1 MVGVCISFDEV
12 DRSGTCAPNRNAG
25 AAVETAPAFL
35 LSTTTRKGLCHM
47 AAPAKPTALKL
58 IGGRGPGQDS
68 AGRKV
73 VSVPSAREAPPMPKG
88 LPREAQAEWKRVVP
102 LLDKLRV
109 LAGDLHRGVLVRYCT
124 AWAEFHELRADVAT
138 QGRTEWVTVRNS
150 AGDETTK
157 RVVRPEV
164 KMLAEARAE
173 VHRLTGELGLSP
185 ATEAKAY
192 ASAQTTAAMGDG
204 GAVNPFAYGATT

>member
-1 MVGVCISFDEV
+1 
-12 DRSGTCAPNRNAG
+12 
-25 AAVETAPAFL
+25 
-35 LSTTTRKGLCHM
+35 M
-47 AAPAKPTALKL
+47 AAPVKPTALKL

-102 LLDKLRV
+102 LLDKLHV

-204 GAVNPFAYGATT
+204 GSPFGANPFATGAGQ